1 MMELPMVMNLE
12 QEYQKMKKMVLAE
25 PRHLVSVKQKLLQ
38 IMEMMRM
45 TLWQQMRLMED
56 WQLIQKVVFF
66 QLSFCQYHL
75 GNDSALCVY

>member
-38 IMEMMRM
+38 
-45 TLWQQMRLMED
+45 
-56 WQLIQKVVFF
+56 
-66 QLSFCQYHL
+66 
-75 GNDSALCVY
+75 